1 VTDNVQACGIDEP
14 DRLLAIDL
22 LLQMVVE
29 ECIGDVELMS
39 QPLLAGDKSKHG
51 ADGGGLGCD
60 NPPRKILYYRVRP
73 IHFGH

>member
-1 VTDNVQACGIDEP
+1 
-14 DRLLAIDL
+14 
-22 LLQMVVE
+22 MVVE

-60 NPPRKILYYRVRP
+60 NPPRKIPYYLLRA